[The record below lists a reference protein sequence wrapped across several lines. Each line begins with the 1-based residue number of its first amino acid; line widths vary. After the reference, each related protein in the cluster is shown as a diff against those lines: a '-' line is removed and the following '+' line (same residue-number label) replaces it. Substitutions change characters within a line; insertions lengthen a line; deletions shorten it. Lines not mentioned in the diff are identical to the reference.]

1 MGMAGLDTPSSIPI
15 ARAAIVAR
23 FALDDAQASQ
33 LVVTN
38 DANLLSG
45 AIARPPHEHIRTGI
59 CLIAG
64 TGASQSA
71 RCRLT
76 A

>member
-1 MGMAGLDTPSSIPI
+1 MAGLDTPSSIPI
-15 ARAAIVAR
+15 ARAAVVAR
-23 FALDDAQASQ
+23 FDLSDEQSGR

-45 AIARPPHEHIRTGI
+45 AIAKAPHEHIRSGI

-64 TGASQSA
+64 TGASVHV
-71 RCRLT
+71 RR
-76 A
+76 